1 VSVTVTIFSPL
12 VPTVLTDKFDPS
24 FHEYVFVAFSV
35 VAVNVNASPS
45 QIVSGPLAVICAV
58 GKALR

>member
-1 VSVTVTIFSPL
+1 VF
-12 VPTVLTDKFDPS
+12 TDKFDPS